1 MKEERPEH
9 LSAQENVSR
18 SDEESQEQTATE
30 SESRSDGESRNYS
43 TAEYQGSFGGE
54 NQKQSANADQNQ
66 DGQEPQAWLSH
77 KWRQHLQAKRRM
89 NRAVFAAQAFIL
101 LFGIALWEIVGRL
114 KWVDVLIFSYPSKIG
129 QQIVKDIVSGEL
141 WPHLAMTVSETVV
154 GFLLG
159 TLIGTLLAVVI
170 WWSPFLSRVLDP
182 YMVVFNS
189 MPKVALGPIFIVL
202 FGAGFTAIVITTL
215 SITVIVTTLVV
226 YTSFNEVDANYTKVI
241 RTFGGSRQ
249 DVFRKAILPASFPTI
264 VSTLKVNVGMA
275 WVGVIVGEFLVA
287 KIGLGYLIVYG
298 FQVFNFTLV
307 LSSLVIIAFVAT
319 AMYQLVVYI
328 ERKLV
333 RER

>member
-1 MKEERPEH
+1 M
-9 LSAQENVSR
+9 SNYVVSV
-18 SDEESQEQTATE
+18 
-30 SESRSDGESRNYS
+30 
-43 TAEYQGSFGGE
+43 
-54 NQKQSANADQNQ
+54 
-66 DGQEPQAWLSH
+66 QALILVLFIGCWEL
-77 KWRQHLQAKRRM
+77 AGRM
-89 NRAVFAAQAFIL
+89 RWI
-101 LFGIALWEIVGRL
+101 
-114 KWVDVLIFSYPSKIG
+114 DVLIFSYPSKVG
-129 QQIVKDIVSGEL
+129 RQIVKDAVSGEL
-141 WPHLAMTVSETVV
+141 WPHLAMTVGETAV

-159 TLIGTLLAVVI
+159 TLIGTLLAVLI

-202 FGAGFTAIVITTL
+202 FGAGFTAIVVTTL

-226 YTSFNEVDANYTKVI
+226 FNSFNEVDANLVKVI
-241 RTFGGSRQ
+241 RTFGGSRR
-249 DVFRKAILPASFPTI
+249 DVFVKAILPASFPTI

-307 LSSLVIIAFVAT
+307 LSSLVIIAVVAT

>member
-1 MKEERPEH
+1 
-9 LSAQENVSR
+9 LAQSETKPADN
-18 SDEESQEQTATE
+18 QE
-30 SESRSDGESRNYS
+30 
-43 TAEYQGSFGGE
+43 
-54 NQKQSANADQNQ
+54 
-66 DGQEPQAWLSH
+66 AWLQE
-77 KWRQHLQAKRRM
+77 KWRLYRKRKRRM
-89 NRAVFAAQAFIL
+89 SNYVVSVQALILVLFI
-101 LFGIALWEIVGRL
+101 GCWELAGQLRWI
-114 KWVDVLIFSYPSKIG
+114 DVLIFSYPSKVG
-129 QQIVKDIVSGEL
+129 RQIVKDAVSGEL
-141 WPHLAMTVSETVV
+141 WPHLAMTVGETAV

-159 TLIGTLLAVVI
+159 TLIGTLLAVLI

-202 FGAGFTAIVITTL
+202 FGAGFTAIVVTTL

-226 YTSFNEVDANYTKVI
+226 FNSFNEVDANLVKVI
-241 RTFGGSRQ
+241 RTFGGSRR
-249 DVFRKAILPASFPTI
+249 DVFVKAILPASFPTI

-307 LSSLVIIAFVAT
+307 LSSLVIIAIVAT
-319 AMYQLVVYI
+319 AMYQMVVYL

>member
-1 MKEERPEH
+1 MTGR
-9 LSAQENVSR
+9 
-18 SDEESQEQTATE
+18 
-30 SESRSDGESRNYS
+30 
-43 TAEYQGSFGGE
+43 
-54 NQKQSANADQNQ
+54 ANADA
-66 DGQEPQAWLSH
+66 EWIH
-77 KWRQHLQAKRRM
+77 EKWREHIKNKKINTRLVWSTQLA
-89 NRAVFAAQAFIL
+89 IL
-101 LFGIALWEIVGRL
+101 IVAIGLWELAGRL
-114 KWVDVLIFSYPSKIG
+114 RWVDVLIFSYPSKIG
-129 QQIVKDIVSGEL
+129 RQIAKDVLNGEL
-141 WPHLAMTVSETVV
+141 WPHLAMTVAETAV

-159 TLIGTLLAVVI
+159 TLVGTLLAVLI
-170 WWSPFLSRVLDP
+170 WWSPFLSKVLDP

-226 YTSFNEVDANYTKVI
+226 FNSFNEVDHNYVKMI
-241 RTFGGSRQ
+241 RTFGGTRR
-249 DVFRKAILPASFPTI
+249 DIFLKAIFPASFPTI

-307 LSSLVIIAFVAT
+307 LSSLVIIAVVAT

-328 ERKLV
+328 ERKLI

>member
-1 MKEERPEH
+1 M
-9 LSAQENVSR
+9 SR
-18 SDEESQEQTATE
+18 LVLMTQ
-30 SESRSDGESRNYS
+30 
-43 TAEYQGSFGGE
+43 
-54 NQKQSANADQNQ
+54 
-66 DGQEPQAWLSH
+66 L
-77 KWRQHLQAKRRM
+77 LLL
-89 NRAVFAAQAFIL
+89 VAFI
-101 LFGIALWEIVGRL
+101 GLWELAGRL
-114 KWVDVLIFSYPSKIG
+114 KWVDTLIFSYPSKVG
-129 QQIVKDIVSGEL
+129 RQILKDALNGEL
-141 WPHLAMTVSETVV
+141 WPHLAMTVGETAV

-202 FGAGFTAIVITTL
+202 FGAGFTAIVVTTL

-226 YTSFNEVDANYTKVI
+226 FNSFNEVDSNLIKVI
-241 RTFGGSRQ
+241 RTFGGNRR
-249 DVFRKAILPASFPTI
+249 DIFVKAILPASFPAI

-307 LSSLVIIAFVAT
+307 LSSLVIIAIVAT
-319 AMYQLVVYI
+319 GMYQLVVYV
-328 ERKLV
+328 ERKLLK
-333 RER
+333 ER

>member
-1 MKEERPEH
+1 MALPVTKPAASEDW
-9 LSAQENVSR
+9 LQE
-18 SDEESQEQTATE
+18 
-30 SESRSDGESRNYS
+30 
-43 TAEYQGSFGGE
+43 
-54 NQKQSANADQNQ
+54 K
-66 DGQEPQAWLSH
+66 WL
-77 KWRQHLQAKRRM
+77 QHRKRKRRM
-89 NRAVFAAQAFIL
+89 SRYVLSVQTLIL
-101 LFGIALWEIVGRL
+101 VLFVGLWELAGQL
-114 KWVDVLIFSYPSKIG
+114 KWIDVLIFSYPSKVG
-129 QQIVKDIVSGEL
+129 RQIVKDALSGEL
-141 WPHLAMTVSETVV
+141 WPHLAMTVGETAV

-159 TLIGTLLAVVI
+159 TLIGTLLAVLI

-202 FGAGFTAIVITTL
+202 FGAGFTAIVVTTL

-226 YTSFNEVDANYTKVI
+226 FNSFNEVDANFVKVI
-241 RTFGGSRQ
+241 RTFGGSRR
-249 DVFRKAILPASFPTI
+249 DVFLKVILPASFPTI

-307 LSSLVIIAFVAT
+307 LSSLVIIAIVAT
-319 AMYQLVVYI
+319 AMYQMVVYI